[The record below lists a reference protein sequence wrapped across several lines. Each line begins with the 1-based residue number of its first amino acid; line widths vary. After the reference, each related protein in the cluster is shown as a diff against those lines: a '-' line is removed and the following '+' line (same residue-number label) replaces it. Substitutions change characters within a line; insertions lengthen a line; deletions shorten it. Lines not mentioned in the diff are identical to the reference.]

1 MRAHW
6 EAFKFQSA
14 ADVDHYAGLLAS
26 GFELISQELE
36 SLDQIF
42 VDTKFEF
49 GYATNRDGVDE
60 LIYMDEVGTP
70 DSSRIW
76 DAAAYA
82 QGTVLE
88 NSKEGFRQALLS
100 YADDPD
106 ILINKDRMDERYT
119 FASSTVLPRQM
130 MMDVSSTYIDI
141 AERIVGRPL
150 DVSDNPRDEI
160 VRVLRDELGIIQ
172 N

>member
-1 MRAHW
+1 MQGIPEVPEVDDVNVSQETLRVHW

-36 SLDQIF
+36 SLDQVF

-76 DAAAYA
+76 DA
-82 QGTVLE
+82 QPTLRVRCWKTVKKASGKRYCLT
-88 NSKEGFRQALLS
+88 QM
-100 YADDPD
+100 
-106 ILINKDRMDERYT
+106 ILT
-119 FASSTVLPRQM
+119 S
-130 MMDVSSTYIDI
+130 
-141 AERIVGRPL
+141 
-150 DVSDNPRDEI
+150 
-160 VRVLRDELGIIQ
+160 
-172 N
+172 